1 MKTKSLIDYFTIRYA
16 GKHDPDEVIEQLLG
30 LDSILFEAYEKSPL
44 DGYRKSKRFG
54 GIFVCYDPCR
64 YKIHNSEDEALPLD
78 RMGVCISMSGDGCRT
93 FENMS
98 IHRFKEEG
106 AFSYLMEQCYLN
118 PDIFATRVDLAID
131 DHSGQLDMETIISNA
146 FSDRIDSRITSIDI
160 HVSKKEKRYNGRSLY
175 IGAPSSAF
183 RIRIY
188 DKAKE
193 QYKPGEDGYDNPWI
207 RLEMVMRGKQAQ
219 GFIAAYCNSDD
230 LGRLAVGILNDHV
243 RFIDRD
249 DSNITRCSTAQW
261 WLDFVESL
269 DAVKLL
275 LPEPMQH
282 TITKMNQW
290 AMYQVSGSIAALV
303 DAYGT
308 AWLYDFLKFGR
319 KRISPQ
325 KQSLVDD
332 WKKRRVV

>member
-16 GKHDPDEVIEQLLG
+16 GKHDPDEVIELLLG

-78 RMGVCISMSGDGCRT
+78 RMGICVSMSGDGCRT

-131 DHSGQLDMETIISNA
+131 DHSGQLDMETIILNA

-183 RIRIY
+183 RIRQRNSTSPVKMVTIIL
-188 DKAKE
+188 
-193 QYKPGEDGYDNPWI
+193 GYVLKWLCVVSKHKGLLLLIVI
-207 RLEMVMRGKQAQ
+207 RM
-219 GFIAAYCNSDD
+219 I
-230 LGRLAVGILNDHV
+230 LAV
-243 RFIDRD
+243 
-249 DSNITRCSTAQW
+249 
-261 WLDFVESL
+261 
-269 DAVKLL
+269 LL
-275 LPEPMQH
+275 
-282 TITKMNQW
+282 W
-290 AMYQVSGSIAALV
+290 VS
-303 DAYGT
+303 
-308 AWLYDFLKFGR
+308 
-319 KRISPQ
+319 
-325 KQSLVDD
+325 
-332 WKKRRVV
+332 